1 MGKIKKVYII
11 FFLLAGLLFI
21 GLFLRLDG
29 RKKDIVM
36 WIGEIPVY
44 RTEFEEAMKEEYANT
59 CGYFSRTYG
68 ASIDENFWHMEY
80 DGITPLNYLKEK
92 TGEKLIEEKMIQLVG
107 LELGMEIETG
117 YENRMVN
124 WKGENEARRR
134 AAAANQPVYGPIQL
148 EWRQYK
154 MDVQGDLIQN
164 IKNKL
169 YENKTFSKAELDAYY
184 EAHKESYFKNPGDYK
199 IEYAVMPILWKEEGV
214 KDEKQDKRI
223 RQIME
228 SFARKAEEKS
238 FHKLGEEYEATY
250 KAEGFS
256 YESES
261 ITEDLLTR
269 VNMLFP
275 TVLQTLQTMKEGEIS
290 GLIEER
296 NAYYIVRC
304 LEKTEETYEAREEVE
319 ESIRRLMVEEAYE
332 KILIEKSKSTKVEI
346 NQEVYEKLQ
355 LNVEV

>member
-1 MGKIKKVYII
+1 MKKVPCIQRFFPAIIKYKRRDRMGKIKKVYII

-169 YENKTFSKAELDAYY
+169 YENKTFSKAEMDTYY
-184 EAHKESYFKNPGDYK
+184 EAHKESYFKNPGDYTDPK
-199 IEYAVMPILWKEEGV
+199 QNGKAADYAIEQKRKNKLGF
-214 KDEKQDKRI
+214 KRI
-223 RQIME
+223 D
-228 SFARKAEEKS
+228 K
-238 FHKLGEEYEATY
+238 
-250 KAEGFS
+250 GFS
-256 YESES
+256 
-261 ITEDLLTR
+261 INKRALTKKFAD
-269 VNMLFP
+269 NHQKM
-275 TVLQTLQTMKEGEIS
+275 S
-290 GLIEER
+290 
-296 NAYYIVRC
+296 
-304 LEKTEETYEAREEVE
+304 
-319 ESIRRLMVEEAYE
+319 
-332 KILIEKSKSTKVEI
+332 
-346 NQEVYEKLQ
+346 
-355 LNVEV
+355 